1 MAKSLAPQP
10 NLEYLKKQA
19 KALLKAYKQSNPEV
33 IPRIK
38 EYHPRLSGA
47 SDSDILSSAFSLQ
60 DAQLVIAR
68 EYGFESWPKLSATVS
83 QLKEHLMSAL
93 PAFEDVVQLTDRETQ
108 ILLHEIKTHDVVL
121 GLKDAS
127 TPLKEKF
134 LTNMSTRTRAL
145 FEDRIDALGEKDPKE
160 IEEARQRISE
170 WLAKS
175 VAEGR
180 TAWPPEKEALRPKPK
195 AEREINK
202 ARLERERRVKMHG
215 QRPIPQ
221 LSLDELTTLIVTL
234 AEVARSLGVLNL
246 EPLEQDIEDPLV
258 KKAAQLIVDG
268 YDPKQVQKTL
278 EELMRSLLKNQ
289 ELMYRKAIDGM
300 TAIQRGVNPTVIE
313 EKLRATS

>member
-1 MAKSLAPQP
+1 MAKSLPPQP

-19 KALLKAYKQSNPEV
+19 KALLKACKQSNPEV

-38 EYHPRLSGA
+38 EHHPRLSG
-47 SDSDILSSAFSLQ
+47 SPDSDILSSAFSLQ

-83 QLKEHLMSAL
+83 QLKENLMSAL
-93 PAFEDVVQLTDRETQ
+93 PAFEDVPQLTDRETQ
-108 ILLHEIKTHDVVL
+108 ILLRETKTQDVVL

-127 TPLKEKF
+127 TPVKEKF

-145 FEDRIDALGEKDPKE
+145 FEKWIDALGDRDPKE
-160 IEEARQRISE
+160 IEAARQRISE

-175 VAEGR
+175 VSDGR
-180 TAWPPEKEALRPKPK
+180 IVWPPEKKEPTPKPK

-202 ARLERERRVKMHG
+202 SRQETESPIKRYG

-234 AEVARSLGVLNL
+234 AELARRLGVLSL
-246 EPLEQDIEDPLV
+246 ERVEQYIEDPLV
-258 KKAAQLIVDG
+258 RKAVELVVDG
-268 YDPKQVQKTL
+268 VDTDQVRETL
-278 EELMRSLLKNQ
+278 EELMQSLLKNQ

-300 TAIQRGVNPTVIE
+300 IAIQRGVTPPIIE
-313 EKLRATS
+313 EHLQATS